1 MSLFIIS
8 EKKMLTV
15 SLNNFKN
22 IDIIETCENSSGL
35 ISVSWDPTKDIV
47 AIPNKA
53 KGFISIKDYGSQLKR
68 NKRDN

>member
-1 MSLFIIS
+1 
-8 EKKMLTV
+8 MLTV

-35 ISVSWDPTKDIV
+35 ISVSWDPKEDIV
-47 AIPNKA
+47 VIPDNA
-53 KGFISIKDYGSQLKR
+53 KGFILIKDYGAKFKR